1 MILSGSLTD
10 WSVADLLQMLH
21 VTKKTASLHVTGADR
36 SGTVYFEEG
45 KIVNAVVSLGS
56 ASSSDPQDGVIEAV
70 YVLELLDDGTFEM
83 KNEVPSVKVDPM
95 AVSDALDLAA
105 LHVTAERELV
115 DSGLLAAR
123 GLRLAQSVDAPIT
136 LSEQVWNAV
145 SVSIPAFTFPEL
157 EQRMGRAAAVST
169 IEQFRDLGILEA
181 VLDGEFPI
189 DEPTDLVTDQPSS
202 VETESAMGDIIPIGI
217 APTEVFGDAAVTDQ
231 PFDEA
236 VTEVSALADPIVP
249 DRQDDQRPIVVDAPS
264 GDILIESELEED
276 QTEVAVDD
284 TDDDESDGATSDDG
298 EAQPAAMTSLAD
310 AIRAAAL
317 AGGATP
323 ATAPEPVDDES
334 LLLAEAAGGDGAGA
348 EATEEE
354 PAENDN
360 GSLRRT
366 VRSLVAP
373 PETTLVSGVIGD
385 MGARFRRAQAETE
398 D

>member
-1 MILSGSLTD
+1 MLLSGSLTD

-21 VTKKTASLHVTGADR
+21 VTKKTASLHVTGVDR

-45 KIVNAVVSLGS
+45 KIVHAEVSLGS
-56 ASSSDPQDGVIEAV
+56 ASSSDPQDAVIEAV

-83 KNEVPSVKVDPM
+83 KNEVPSIKVDPM

-105 LHVTAERELV
+105 LHVTAERELE

-181 VLDGEFPI
+181 VLDGEFP
-189 DEPTDLVTDQPSS
+189 TDIVVDQPSS
-202 VETESAMGDIIPIGI
+202 GETESAMGDIIPIGI
-217 APTEVFGDAAVTDQ
+217 VPADIFGDTAGAYES
-231 PFDEA
+231 FDEA
-236 VTEVSALADPIVP
+236 VTEPTTALADPIVP
-249 DRQDDQRPIVVDAPS
+249 DQQDDQRPIVVDVPS
-264 GDILIESELEED
+264 GDILIESELEEG
-276 QTEVAVDD
+276 QTEEPLGDA
-284 TDDDESDGATSDDG
+284 DDDESDETPSDDG
-298 EAQPAAMTSLAD
+298 EAQPATMTSLAD

-317 AGGATP
+317 VGGSTP
-323 ATAPEPVDDES
+323 VSAPEPVDDES
-334 LLLAEAAGGDGAGA
+334 LLLAEAAGGDGAVA
-348 EATEEE
+348 EATEDE
-354 PAENDN
+354 PAESEN

-385 MGARFRRAQAETE
+385 MGARFRRGQAETE

>member
-21 VTKKTASLHVTGADR
+21 VTKKTASLHVTGTDR

-56 ASSSDPQDGVIEAV
+56 ADSSNGQDGVIEAV

-83 KNEVPSVKVDPM
+83 KNEVPSHKVDPM
-95 AVSDALDLAA
+95 AVSDALELAA
-105 LHVTAERELV
+105 LHVTAERELLE
-115 DSGLLAAR
+115 SGLLAAR
-123 GLRLAQSVDAPIT
+123 GLRLAPSVDAPIT

-157 EQRMGRAAAVST
+157 EKRMGRAAAVST

-181 VLDGEFPI
+181 VLDGEFPV
-189 DEPTDLVTDQPSS
+189 DEAADIVIEEPL
-202 VETESAMGDIIPIGI
+202 GDIIPIGI
-217 APTEVFGDAAVTDQ
+217 APAEAFVDKAVADQ
-231 PFDEA
+231 SFDEA
-236 VTEVSALADPIVP
+236 VNEPSTALVEPIVP
-249 DRQDDQRPIVVDAPS
+249 DHQEDSRPIVVDAPTS
-264 GDILIESELEED
+264 DIL
-276 QTEVAVDD
+276 VD
-284 TDDDESDGATSDDG
+284 TDVQDIEVIEETLVESDDSDESTSDDEEVQSG
-298 EAQPAAMTSLAD
+298 MTSLAD

-317 AGGATP
+317 AGGSASVT
-323 ATAPEPVDDES
+323 TPEPVDDES
-334 LLLAEAAGGDGAGA
+334 LLLAEAAGEGGAVS
-348 EATEEE
+348 ETSDEEQSE
-354 PAENDN
+354 SDQ

-385 MGARFRRAQAETE
+385 MGARFRRPQGEPE